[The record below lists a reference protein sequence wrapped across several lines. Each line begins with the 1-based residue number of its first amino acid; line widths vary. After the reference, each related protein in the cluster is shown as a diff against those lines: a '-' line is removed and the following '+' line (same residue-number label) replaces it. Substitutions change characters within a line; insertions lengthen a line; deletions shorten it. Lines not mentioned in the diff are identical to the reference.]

1 MTIAQSTLLDD
12 RYRLEEHIGTGG
24 SADVWRATDE
34 LLNRQ
39 VAIKVLREVRDTI
52 QRQRFI
58 DEARMLAGLNHPG
71 LIVLLDAGILGERPY
86 LVMTLADDAT
96 LASRIATG
104 RLESSYVKTIGIQ
117 VALALAY
124 AHDRGVV
131 HRDVKPSNVLLCE
144 DGRAL
149 LADFG
154 IARLVGSTEHHTRT
168 GDAIGSPAYLAPE
181 QVAAEDLTPAVD
193 IYSLGLVLLEALTG
207 ERAFPGTPVEAAV
220 ARLNAAPPMPPS
232 LEPGW
237 RALLA
242 RMTHRIPAD
251 RPTALEVVEELERRQ
266 LPASV
271 TDPNAQVTG
280 ELAPVDANDELAITM
295 KSRLHAAGPVGH
307 EAEYDIAPVAK
318 RRRWQT
324 LAVSL
329 GAVALALMVAF
340 LVVHPGNG
348 AGTRGHPIP
357 ANVPAK
363 YQPALSHLHDAV
375 NGPAK

>member
-58 DEARMLAGLNHPG
+58 DEARMLAGLNHAG

-271 TDPNAQVTG
+271 TDPDAQVTG

-295 KSRLHAAGPVGH
+295 ESRLHAAGPVGH

-329 GAVALALMVAF
+329 GAVALALIVAF
-340 LVVHPGNG
+340 LVVHPGTG